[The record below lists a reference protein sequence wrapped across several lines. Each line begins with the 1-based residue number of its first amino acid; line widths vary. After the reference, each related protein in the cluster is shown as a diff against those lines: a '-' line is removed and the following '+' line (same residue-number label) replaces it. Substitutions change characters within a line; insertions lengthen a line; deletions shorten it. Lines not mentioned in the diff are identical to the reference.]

1 LLIAYDVADHAVTP
15 LMCQLR
21 PVPSSSPLAAAALAA
36 GIKDIDAPIRWLAW
50 RDKKL
55 EAYEP
60 GMTAIPPLLEVG
72 CGDETVCHALV
83 VCGSAMAS
91 VPIHA
96 ASLFVDVLYPAGC
109 RTVVMSGGLGRG
121 TLALWRELVEREL
134 TAPFGWPEPWD
145 VGAQP
150 ESVHLS
156 TQKRSKPVLS
166 ESDGVPDS
174 LEERRTYCSEADV
187 MMELFVEQ
195 CRARGLEVRFGGDPM
210 AGGGHLPDDNES
222 DIAGTPSEDAFIYLE
237 TASTNSGAN
246 CALSAQTLRA
256 LGFDMATV
264 NVALVQHPQAHRRAC
279 LTWEKQMGWRPMG
292 WCPAPTEENLSV
304 SNAEMLLYALG
315 EFRRIESY
323 ADQSKGFLVMP
334 RDFPRDF
341 VGQLSSLEPLL
352 RSLIEDGL
360 RGGGLTAYA
369 TSLGVCVL

>member
-1 LLIAYDVADHAVTP
+1 
-15 LMCQLR
+15 MCQLL
-21 PVPSSSPLAAAALAA
+21 PAPSSAPLVAAALDA

-50 RDKKL
+50 RDEKL

-60 GMTAIPPLLEVG
+60 GMATAMPPLLELG
-72 CGDETVCHALV
+72 CAEETMCHALV

-91 VPIHA
+91 VPVDA

-109 RTVVMSGGLGRG
+109 RAVVMSGGVGRG

-134 TAPFGWPEPWD
+134 TAPFGCSGPWG

-150 ESVHLS
+150 ESVHLP

-174 LEERRTYCSEADV
+174 LEERRRYCSEADI
-187 MMELFVEQ
+187 MLELFVAQ
-195 CRARGLEVRFGGDPM
+195 CRARGLDVRFGGDPM
-210 AGGGHLPDDNES
+210 AGGGHLRDENES
-222 DIAGTPSEDAFIYLE
+222 DVARTPSEDVQSMADAFVYLE

-246 CALSAQTLRA
+246 CALSAQTLSA
-256 LGFDMATV
+256 LGFEMATA

-279 LTWEKQMGWRPMG
+279 LTWEKQMGRRPMG
-292 WCPAPTEENLSV
+292 WCPAPTEKNLCV

-315 EFRRIESY
+315 EFRRIETYS
-323 ADQSKGFLVMP
+323 DPSKGFLVMP
-334 RDFPRDF
+334 RDFPSHF

-352 RSLIEDGL
+352 RNLIEDGL
-360 RGGGLTAYA
+360 RGGGPTAYA